1 MGNSN
6 KKLYRIV
13 FFWATAIKNCTGWFF
28 LGNRMEKLH
37 NRKKMVQKIK
47 AIPLQKLKGLG
58 NFLVAPRGYHT
69 KGQAVLLKG
78 GAD

>member
-1 MGNSN
+1 MPH
-6 KKLYRIV
+6 KE
-13 FFWATAIKNCTGWFF
+13 NCTVQGKFT
-28 LGNRMEKLH
+28 
-37 NRKKMVQKIK
+37 KKSCTTGKKSLQNFK

-69 KGQAVLLKG
+69 KGQAVLVKG